1 MSKGEQLLVKVRG
14 LDALTV
20 SVHGFPFLLIIHYS
34 SLITRHF
41 PLPGDI
47 FRNAAPGN
55 VVKCFW
61 KR

>member
-47 FRNAAPGN
+47 F
-55 VVKCFW
+55 
-61 KR
+61 